1 MAETLVV
8 NASPL
13 IFLAGA
19 SRLELLGANEAV
31 VRVPRSV
38 AEEVSRFGV
47 TDPAA
52 RALRTYPGY
61 ASWMTSLCP
70 PRSKP
75 GIWGRA
81 SRP

>member
-1 MAETLVV
+1 MAEILVV

-19 SRLELLGANEAV
+19 SRLELLGANAAA

-47 TDPAA
+47 ADPAA
-52 RALRTYPGY
+52 LALRDIP
-61 ASWMTSLCP
+61 W
-70 PRSKP
+70 
-75 GIWGRA
+75 
-81 SRP
+81 